1 MKGRSALPRAAFL
14 FGLLIVGAG
23 AVASVWGRQLLTK
36 ISFFHARRIEVVG
49 TRLVAPDSVLH
60 MAAIGRARSV
70 WEDFTP
76 EERRLSTHP
85 LIEEAVVLRSGL
97 RGLRIVV
104 REVEP
109 LAFVGIPELRPVR
122 GDGTVLP
129 IDPRR
134 VSLDLPVLTTPAGVE
149 ENSARLRDGA
159 ARQALQIF
167 AELRALD
174 PGLAAIVSD
183 FELAEPEGL
192 TANLGPSQPAL
203 RVTLPRTIDEMLVR
217 RLRATLADLRSRE
230 VDAAVL
236 EARYADQVVVR
247 IGRLQSRGGNQS

>member
-1 MKGRSALPRAAFL
+1 MKGQSALPRAAFL
-14 FGLLIVGAG
+14 VGLLIVGAG
-23 AVASVWGRQLLTK
+23 AVSSVWGRQLLTR
-36 ISFFHARRIEVVG
+36 ISFFDARRIEVVG
-49 TRLVAPDSVLH
+49 TRLVAPDSVMI

-76 EERRLSTHP
+76 EERRLSIHP
-85 LIEEAVVLRSGL
+85 LIEEARVLRSGL
-97 RGLRIVV
+97 HSLRIVV

-129 IDPRR
+129 IDPSS
-134 VSLDLPVLTTPAGVE
+134 VSLDLPVLTTPAELE
-149 ENSARLRDGA
+149 ENSVRLRDGP

-167 AELRALD
+167 AKLRALD

-192 TANLGPSQPAL
+192 TANLDPSQPAR
-203 RVTLPRTIDEMLVR
+203 RVTLPRAIDEMLVR
-217 RLRATLADLRSRE
+217 RLRATLADLRSRR

-236 EARYADQVVVR
+236 EARYADQVVVK
-247 IGRLQSRGGNQS
+247 IGRIQSRGGNRL